1 MNIMGASDKALG
13 ALIVLY
19 FLRTGQATKIPWAGN
34 IFFPGRE
41 QIIRPN
47 MMTHQAEP
55 RTPPYSFLT
64 ILTNDSVRNR
74 KGAEQKKP
82 ENYLIFIYNIYI
94 IYKYATKLTF
104 S

>member
-13 ALIVLY
+13 ALIVLN

-47 MMTHQAEP
+47 MMTHQAELGGP
-55 RTPPYSFLT
+55 SGRASYPTLQLSD
-64 ILTNDSVRNR
+64 NSD
-74 KGAEQKKP
+74 K
-82 ENYLIFIYNIYI
+82 
-94 IYKYATKLTF
+94 
-104 S
+104 